1 LGRKYQGKDSRHWL
15 CFSKEN
21 LMNLCRFKSSSNAAV
36 RLLHS
41 LSPQMQLTPSG
52 VCVLMNELLVHI
64 ILDINTE
71 GSDKSSKQNQRLSL
85 LLVTFFV
92 F

>member
-1 LGRKYQGKDSRHWL
+1 
-15 CFSKEN
+15 
-21 LMNLCRFKSSSNAAV
+21 
-36 RLLHS
+36 
-41 LSPQMQLTPSG
+41 
-52 VCVLMNELLVHI
+52 MNELLVHI
-64 ILDINTE
+64 VLDVNTDE